1 MSLLD
6 NSEFIKR
13 IEKYDKIIDE
23 ENMKYKNYCHILK
36 KILEHTP
43 NTEMEKVMRNRT
55 VRKSTVWDSSE
66 MK

>member
-23 ENMKYKNYCHILK
+23 ENMKYKNYCHI
-36 KILEHTP
+36 
-43 NTEMEKVMRNRT
+43 
-55 VRKSTVWDSSE
+55 
-66 MK
+66 